1 MPLVTLLE
9 YLKNNNIKH
18 NILVSE
24 QVVLNDVKLD
34 FYEINSKNCWIN
46 TDQGHE
52 IKLDLTKFKKMTFDA
67 AVWEATS
74 STEMIR
80 CLNGLEEDKPY
91 NAYLETEKGEFLAG
105 FYMIGKK

>member
-9 YLKNNNIKH
+9 YLKNKDLKH
-18 NILVSE
+18 NVLVGD

-34 FYEINSKNCWIN
+34 FYEINSENCWIH

-67 AVWEATS
+67 GAWEAS
-74 STEMIR
+74 NSTEMIR
-80 CLNGLEEDKPY
+80 CINELENERPY
-91 NAYLETEKGEFLAG
+91 NAYLENAKGEFLAG
-105 FYMIGKK
+105 FYRIGKK